1 MFTRKPRATTDP
13 CSDGNARADGY
24 ADTRADGYSNTDSD
38 GNAYADAY
46 ADT

>member
-1 MFTRKPRATTDP
+1 MFTRKPRATTHA
-13 CSDGNARADGY
+13 DGNARADGY
-24 ADTRADGYSNTDSD
+24 ADTQADGYSNTDSD